1 MRILPFDVVLR
12 WPKPDYVNPTTR
24 GPAAVIVS
32 LVSLIFAVLMLIVV
46 SLRLYCRTRVKK
58 WFGWDGVMIAFALIF
73 AIGLAV
79 IVILAQKV
87 YHWDRHV
94 YDIPLDDI
102 QASNIVAMTAKT
114 VFVLAATFTRLS
126 LCLFYYRLVKDSGL
140 TWFSW
145 LVHFSVAF
153 TLAICVAF
161 VLLIIFL
168 CTPVKYYWEF
178 PPTTSGQCLDEG
190 KATLAA
196 GIINIL
202 ADVLTTLVPVPLV
215 MRLKMPLRQ
224 RIGCAVIFGMGFIVI
239 LAAIVR
245 TYYIWKGLMDS
256 YDESWYSWPLW
267 IAASVEIDIEVVTQ
281 SWSTSWTLIAARRI
295 GSTTG
300 GSGDSPR
307 KTDNIPPSSSDKSK
321 STSRSHPDFGKYMP
335 WLSIKPELQRGSVRL
350 HDSPTDTHPRLDW
363 KTHANPQTVAISGE
377 DREGEMPVLQ
387 ITRRRSFEMKTMRPR
402 DSRETVEEHDLT
414 ASPGNHTSWM
424 A

>member
-1 MRILPFDVVLR
+1 MRIPPLDVILS
-12 WPKPDYVNPTTR
+12 WPKPNYVDPATR
-24 GPAAVIVS
+24 GPASVV
-32 LVSLIFAVLMLIVV
+32 VSLIFAVLMLIVV

-58 WFGWDGVMIAFALIF
+58 WFGWDDVMIAFALIF

-79 IVILAQKV
+79 IVILAQTM

-94 YDIPLDDI
+94 YDIPLNDI
-102 QASNIVAMTAKT
+102 QASNIIAMTAKT

-140 TWFSW
+140 AWFSW

-153 TLAICVAF
+153 TMAICVAL

-178 PPTTSGQCLDEG
+178 PPTTSGYCLDEG

-196 GIINIL
+196 GIINIS
-202 ADVLTTLVPVPLV
+202 ADVLTTLLPVPLV

-239 LAAIVR
+239 VAAIVR
-245 TYYIWKGLMDS
+245 TYYIWKGLIDS
-256 YDESWYSWPLW
+256 YDETWYSWPLW
-267 IAASVEIDIEVVTQ
+267 IASSVEVDIGVICACAPALK
-281 SWSTSWTLIAARRI
+281 TLIVTSRI
-295 GSTTG
+295 GTTLG

-307 KTDNIPPSSSDKSK
+307 RTDKIPPSSSDNSK
-321 STSRSHPDFGKYMP
+321 STSRSHLNFGKYMP
-335 WLSIKPELQRGSVRL
+335 WLSVKSEPQGGSVRL
-350 HDSPTDTHPRLDW
+350 HDSPNDTHPWLDW
-363 KTHANPQTVAISGE
+363 KTQAKPQTIPANGE
-377 DREGEMPVLQ
+377 NREGETPVLQ
-387 ITRRRSFEMKTMRPR
+387 IMRRQSIEMESMRPR
-402 DSRETVEEHDLT
+402 DSRESVEEHELT
-414 ASPGNHTSWM
+414 ALPDTRNRWT